1 MAVNRMEQTKT
12 LIKTLKQALGGLRR
26 NCANLARRPEMK
38 TLTDKQAVEKRRVSY
53 AEVARSLETRRIMEN
68 G

>member
-1 MAVNRMEQTKT
+1 MAGNRMEQTKA
-12 LIKTLKQALGGLRR
+12 LIKTLKHALGGLRR
-26 NCANLARRPEMK
+26 NCANLTRRSERK
-38 TLTDKQAVEKRRVSY
+38 TITANQALKKRRVSY